1 VELHRGGPGA
11 VVAAR
16 REHEES
22 EGERARTRR
31 EKREA
36 SPGSF
41 IEEGRGRVTEK
52 ERRSSKPWL
61 QGVINSIHGA

>member
-1 VELHRGGPGA
+1 
-11 VVAAR
+11 VASATTKWR
-16 REHEES
+16 AKSEE
-22 EGERARTRR
+22 RAARTRR

-41 IEEGRGRVTEK
+41 IEREEGRGRVAEK

-61 QGVINSIHGA
+61 QGAIDERE